1 MARIASKGLRK
12 SQINRFKKMLETK
25 ALETR
30 ANLQSS
36 AAAKA
41 LARGGEP
48 PDLEELPGQ
57 SHEEWIF
64 LNRNNL
70 EVMLL
75 REVEEA
81 LDRIEDGGYGTCLEC
96 HEPISLKR
104 LEAVSW
110 ASYCVTCQEALSV
123 EPATP
128 ERRVRSYRG

>member
-1 MARIASKGLRK
+1 MARIASKGLK
-12 SQINRFKKMLETK
+12 KTQINRFRKMLENK
-25 ALETR
+25 ALEIR

-36 AAAKA
+36 SAAKA

-64 LNRNNL
+64 LNRNNI

-75 REVEEA
+75 REIEEA
-81 LDRIEDGGYGTCLEC
+81 LDRMEDGDYETCLEC
-96 HEPISLKR
+96 EEPISLKR

-110 ASYCVTCQEALSV
+110 ASYCVTCQEELSV
-123 EPATP
+123 EQEPP
-128 ERRVRSYRG
+128 ERVRSYRR

>member
-1 MARIASKGLRK
+1 MARIASKGLK
-12 SQINRFKKMLETK
+12 KTQINRFRKMLENK
-25 ALETR
+25 ALEIR

-36 AAAKA
+36 SAAKT

-64 LNRNNL
+64 LNRNNI

-75 REVEEA
+75 REIEEA
-81 LDRIEDGGYGTCLEC
+81 LDRIEDGDYGTCLEC
-96 HEPISLKR
+96 AEPISLKR

-110 ASYCVTCQEALSV
+110 ASYCVTCQEELSV
-123 EPATP
+123 EQEPP
-128 ERRVRSYRG
+128 ERVRSYRR